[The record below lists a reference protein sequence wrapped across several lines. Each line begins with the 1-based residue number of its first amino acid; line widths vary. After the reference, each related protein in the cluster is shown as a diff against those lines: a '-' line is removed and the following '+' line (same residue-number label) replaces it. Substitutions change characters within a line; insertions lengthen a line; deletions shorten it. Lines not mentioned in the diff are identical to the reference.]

1 MRAIKFWGQ
10 RKAFTMVELLIAAMV
25 LVIAI
30 LSTAFGILNISDMG
44 ELSREKI
51 VAVTDAGRTLEAMR
65 NTANSSL
72 AILQNTDWTAWA
84 LTNVVNAKSTNEI
97 SLNQESI
104 QASFSNPANIPVQV
118 TLTVNWLHKQRN
130 YSYRVITLM
139 TDRT

>member
-1 MRAIKFWGQ
+1 MRVVKFW
-10 RKAFTMVELLIAAMV
+10 RERNAFTMVELLIAAMV

-30 LSTAFGILNISDMG
+30 VSTAFGILNISDMG

-72 AILQNTDWTAWA
+72 AILQSTNWTNWA
-84 LTNVVNAKSTNEI
+84 LTNVVNAKNANEI

-104 QASFSNPANIPVQV
+104 QASFSNPVNSPVQV